1 MQSKPLWQWLCWP
14 EGTTFQLVW
23 KNTVKITPTLN
34 RFSDFFVLIGHVLFF
49 STTGIIFLESVMDP
63 VCNFKNSASSKSK
76 PGCAEPLSQGDHT
89 PRFQAQPVWTL
100 NFISCLFSSRF
111 KNDAEEWKSKDIIK
125 LHVLKCILGAVFY
138 IEDLFGY
145 LKSYWDFLVPEDDL
159 LGLQSWLL
167 CKLPIFNFFIFYFFN
182 MWDVS

>member
-23 KNTVKITPTLN
+23 KNMVKITPALN
-34 RFSDFFVLIGHVLFF
+34 RFSDFFCFDWTCAFF
-49 STTGIIFLESVMDP
+49 STTGIIFLKSVMDP
-63 VCNFKNSASSKSK
+63 VCNFKNSASSKGK

-89 PRFQAQPVWTL
+89 PRLQVQPVWTL
-100 NFISCLFSSRF
+100 SFVSCLFSRGF
-111 KNDAEEWKSKDIIK
+111 KNDAEEWKSKDIIR

-138 IEDLFGY
+138 GFYVDLFGY

-167 CKLPIFNFFIFYFFN
+167 CELPIFYFYFLICE
-182 MWDVS
+182 M